1 MIHASST
8 QLRRIIVAAVL
19 LSTFLFA
26 VPTPPAFA
34 DEFAGLP
41 PASILVNGKGHGHG
55 RGMSQYGA
63 LGWATTYNKTWQ
75 EILDFYYGG
84 TTLSPLTDADA
95 DLTPNGVMSVRLT
108 ALDNKQTAMV
118 SENASLLLENDPVP
132 GRKWAALV
140 VREIAGTVGTYRVW
154 GSTTPTC
161 VAEQSDPV
169 ANKFVLVADIAGP
182 TNVSTTLS
190 NDASAAVMPNDA
202 IGICEPAGA
211 TRYYRGTIRAV
222 NGTDKEN
229 RTVNLVK
236 LDDYLRGVVPRE
248 SPASWGDLAGGAGM
262 NALRAQAVA
271 ARSYSLGQKRYSY
284 AKTCD
289 TQSCQVYGGAA
300 LREKV
305 GRPIAVLEDM
315 RTNTAISDTS
325 GFIMRNAK
333 GGVVSTEFTSSNGG
347 RTAGTTFPM
356 RVDDGDI
363 AADSSDLNWSAVI
376 DAKSI
381 QKKYPSIGVLLSVV
395 TTHDGLGSDWNGY
408 ATKVT
413 ISGTAG
419 VVSVS
424 GWDFRSAFGLRSPWY
439 ETTPVYGSTAT
450 STVVGP
456 MLFIGDSVGESITSE
471 FNSIVRPAYPNV
483 DYQAQ
488 SSRCLIGA
496 TCVGTPDGITI
507 INSLPADK
515 TPAIAVIQ
523 LGYNDSSSTF
533 GAEADQV
540 VAALTAKGVQRIIF
554 INMSTRRTTAGYDIS
569 NAALAR
575 IAATYAN
582 VTLFDWNTYSSD
594 IPRWRWFVKNDN
606 VHLTAT
612 GQTEFAL
619 YIRAQLDALRAQ
631 SLLPQTPGAPDVVI
645 GLPLRANHRGDM
657 VKLVQKSLNTAFKL
671 KKKAIPTDGI
681 FGKSTKSLVMK
692 YEAAMALPVDGVVDV
707 EVWKSLGLDKKPR
720 TSVLRLGAKHPSV
733 KVLQATLNRVLKTSV
748 KTSGFYDRPTV
759 FYVKQFQQ
767 RAKLPATGNVN
778 RATWLALMTTADRL

>member
-1 MIHASST
+1 
-8 QLRRIIVAAVL
+8 
-19 LSTFLFA
+19 
-26 VPTPPAFA
+26 
-34 DEFAGLP
+34 
-41 PASILVNGKGHGHG
+41 
-55 RGMSQYGA
+55 
-63 LGWATTYNKTWQ
+63 
-75 EILDFYYGG
+75 
-84 TTLSPLTDADA
+84 
-95 DLTPNGVMSVRLT
+95 
-108 ALDNKQTAMV
+108 
-118 SENASLLLENDPVP
+118 
-132 GRKWAALV
+132 
-140 VREIAGTVGTYRVW
+140 
-154 GSTTPTC
+154 
-161 VAEQSDPV
+161 
-169 ANKFVLVADIAGP
+169 
-182 TNVSTTLS
+182 
-190 NDASAAVMPNDA
+190 
-202 IGICEPAGA
+202 
-211 TRYYRGTIRAV
+211 V

-554 INMSTRRTTAGYDIS
+554 INMSTRRTTAGYDVS

-671 KKKAIPTDGI
+671 KKKAIPTDGV
-681 FGKSTKSLVMK
+681 FGKTTKTLVMK

>member
-41 PASILVNGKGHGHG
+41 PASILVNGKGNGHG

-63 LGWATTYNKTWQ
+63 LGWATTYSKTWQ

-300 LREKV
+300 LREKI

-325 GFIMRNAK
+325 GFIMRTAK

-419 VVSVS
+419 VVSVG
-424 GWDFRSAFGLRSPWY
+424 GWDFKSAFALRSPWY
-439 ETTPVYGSTAT
+439 ETTPVYGSTST

-496 TCVGTPDGITI
+496 SCTGAPDGITI

-554 INMSTRRTTAGYDIS
+554 INMSTRRTTAGYDVS
-569 NAALAR
+569 NTALAN
-575 IAATYAN
+575 IAATHAN

-594 IPRWRWFVKNDN
+594 TPRWRWFVKNDN

-631 SLLPQTPGAPDVVI
+631 GLLPQTPGAPDVVI
-645 GLPLRANHRGDM
+645 GLPLRTKHRGDM
-657 VKLVQKSLNTAFKL
+657 VKLVQKSLNAAFKL

-681 FGKSTKSLVMK
+681 FGKSTRSLVK
-692 YEAAMALPVDGVVDV
+692 RYETAMALPVDGVVDI

-733 KVLQATLNRVLKTSV
+733 KVLQATLNRVLKITL
-748 KTSGFYDRPTV
+748 KTSGYYDRPTKY
-759 FYVKQFQQ
+759 YVKQFQQ
-767 RAKLPATGNVN
+767 RAKLRATGNVN

>member
-1 MIHASST
+1 
-8 QLRRIIVAAVL
+8 
-19 LSTFLFA
+19 
-26 VPTPPAFA
+26 
-34 DEFAGLP
+34 
-41 PASILVNGKGHGHG
+41 
-55 RGMSQYGA
+55 
-63 LGWATTYNKTWQ
+63 
-75 EILDFYYGG
+75 
-84 TTLSPLTDADA
+84 
-95 DLTPNGVMSVRLT
+95 
-108 ALDNKQTAMV
+108 
-118 SENASLLLENDPVP
+118 
-132 GRKWAALV
+132 
-140 VREIAGTVGTYRVW
+140 
-154 GSTTPTC
+154 
-161 VAEQSDPV
+161 
-169 ANKFVLVADIAGP
+169 
-182 TNVSTTLS
+182 
-190 NDASAAVMPNDA
+190 
-202 IGICEPAGA
+202 
-211 TRYYRGTIRAV
+211 V

-671 KKKAIPTDGI
+671 KKKAIPTDGV
-681 FGKSTKSLVMK
+681 FGKTTKTLVMK

-733 KVLQATLNRVLKTSV
+733 KVLQATLNRVLKTTV
-748 KTSGFYDRPTV
+748 KTSGYYDRPTV
-759 FYVKQFQQ
+759 YYVKQFQQ

>member
-1 MIHASST
+1 
-8 QLRRIIVAAVL
+8 
-19 LSTFLFA
+19 
-26 VPTPPAFA
+26 
-34 DEFAGLP
+34 
-41 PASILVNGKGHGHG
+41 
-55 RGMSQYGA
+55 
-63 LGWATTYNKTWQ
+63 
-75 EILDFYYGG
+75 
-84 TTLSPLTDADA
+84 
-95 DLTPNGVMSVRLT
+95 
-108 ALDNKQTAMV
+108 
-118 SENASLLLENDPVP
+118 
-132 GRKWAALV
+132 
-140 VREIAGTVGTYRVW
+140 
-154 GSTTPTC
+154 
-161 VAEQSDPV
+161 
-169 ANKFVLVADIAGP
+169 
-182 TNVSTTLS
+182 
-190 NDASAAVMPNDA
+190 
-202 IGICEPAGA
+202 
-211 TRYYRGTIRAV
+211 V

-671 KKKAIPTDGI
+671 KKKAIPTDGV
-681 FGKSTKSLVMK
+681 FGKTTKTLVMK

-733 KVLQATLNRVLKTSV
+733 KVLQATLNRVLKASM

>member
-1 MIHASST
+1 
-8 QLRRIIVAAVL
+8 
-19 LSTFLFA
+19 
-26 VPTPPAFA
+26 
-34 DEFAGLP
+34 
-41 PASILVNGKGHGHG
+41 
-55 RGMSQYGA
+55 
-63 LGWATTYNKTWQ
+63 
-75 EILDFYYGG
+75 
-84 TTLSPLTDADA
+84 
-95 DLTPNGVMSVRLT
+95 
-108 ALDNKQTAMV
+108 
-118 SENASLLLENDPVP
+118 
-132 GRKWAALV
+132 
-140 VREIAGTVGTYRVW
+140 
-154 GSTTPTC
+154 
-161 VAEQSDPV
+161 
-169 ANKFVLVADIAGP
+169 
-182 TNVSTTLS
+182 
-190 NDASAAVMPNDA
+190 
-202 IGICEPAGA
+202 
-211 TRYYRGTIRAV
+211 
-222 NGTDKEN
+222 
-229 RTVNLVK
+229 
-236 LDDYLRGVVPRE
+236 
-248 SPASWGDLAGGAGM
+248 
-262 NALRAQAVA
+262 
-271 ARSYSLGQKRYSY
+271 
-284 AKTCD
+284 
-289 TQSCQVYGGAA
+289 
-300 LREKV
+300 
-305 GRPIAVLEDM
+305 
-315 RTNTAISDTS
+315 
-325 GFIMRNAK
+325 MRNAK

-424 GWDFRSAFGLRSPWY
+424 GWDFRSAFDLRSPWY

-671 KKKAIPTDGI
+671 KKKAIPTDGV
-681 FGKSTKSLVMK
+681 FGKTTKTLVMK